1 MIAAP
6 RSIRTAPATSP
17 TMRGTIKAVR
27 CRLAI
32 MRNIERN
39 PVRAAMPF
47 RYPKS
52 RGRQLGIS
60 TTQARMGHHEKA
72 D

>member
-1 MIAAP
+1 
-6 RSIRTAPATSP
+6 
-17 TMRGTIKAVR
+17 MRGTIKAVR